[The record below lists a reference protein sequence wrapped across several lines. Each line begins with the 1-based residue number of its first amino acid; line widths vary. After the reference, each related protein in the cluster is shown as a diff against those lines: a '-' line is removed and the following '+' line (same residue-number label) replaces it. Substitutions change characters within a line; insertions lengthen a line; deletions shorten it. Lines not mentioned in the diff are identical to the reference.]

1 MEGFKYGQGSP
12 QQTRKKKRE
21 TEDCEIEFKK
31 TRSGVKVKVGKHCT
45 SEQIKALQEAKGIR
59 PEDIIRED

>member
-1 MEGFKYGQGSP
+1 MEGLKYGQGSP
-12 QQTRKKKRE
+12 QTRKKQRRE

-59 PEDIIRED
+59 SEDIIRED